1 MFGKAKFSK
10 INGLLNQRFNERG
23 ILIAVH
29 RGSFGG
35 NIIENTLPAF
45 KVALQQGG
53 DMIEIDLAK
62 STDGA
67 IYLFHDGGEP
77 RLLNE
82 TDNITTM
89 DSTRIDGLSYYNS
102 LFCRTNTKLD
112 RLEQVLPH
120 LKGDTLINIDRAW
133 DFWPELV
140 EILDQHDMLNQLV
153 LKGPV
158 NKETLEFFDT
168 YEKKYMFMPIIHSVQ
183 EIETVLSY
191 SNINLVGMELI
202 VKTDSDPLFQDDVI
216 ERLHEQNLFV
226 WANAITLD
234 DYTFLYGGLDDDT
247 SIIQSP
253 DLGWG
258 KIIEKKVDVIQTDWP
273 SLLSPYRNERLKE
286 TELHRS

>member
-1 MFGKAKFSK
+1 MFGKANFSK
-10 INGLLNQRFNERG
+10 INQKLNQRFQEQG

-35 NIIENTLPAF
+35 NIIENTIPAF
-45 KVALQQGG
+45 QIALQQGG

-62 STDGA
+62 SADGV

-82 TDNITTM
+82 SDNITTM
-89 DSTRIDGLSYYNS
+89 DSSRIDGLFYYNS
-102 LFCRTNTKLD
+102 LFCRTHTKLD
-112 RLEQVLPH
+112 RLEHILPR

-133 DFWPELV
+133 DFWPELL
-140 EILDQHDMLNQLV
+140 EMLDKHEMLDQLI

-158 NKETLEFFDT
+158 SQETLDFFDNC
-168 YEKKYMFMPIIHSVQ
+168 ENKYMFMPIIYSVQ
-183 EIETVLSY
+183 EIDTVLSY

-202 VKTDSDPLFQDDVI
+202 VRTDNDPLFQNEVI
-216 ERLHEQNLFV
+216 ERLHQHNLFV

-234 DYTFLYGGLDDDT
+234 DDTVLYGGLDDDT

-258 KIIEKKVDVIQTDWP
+258 KIIEKHIDVIQTDWP

-286 TELHRS
+286 MKLHR